1 MKAKKAHQNLYRLLG
16 NDNNNNLSE
25 TIALPLYNQ
34 PMDLPIIRKNNEQH
48 QQFRSK
54 LIDRINRY
62 KKLVTK
68 EQQIQAEKYD
78 QQMLEWLKKVEKI
91 ESNPVKKQRDLKIRE
106 SFEKHFPEI
115 RKQREDRE
123 RVQRNSNQQHRIRSD
138 AELEEIMDGLQHQ
151 ELEDKKMRSYIVIPP
166 IMYTRIQ
173 LKNLIRF
180 DNQNGYLQDPM
191 SLYKE
196 IRNINIWT
204 EGEKEIF
211 REKYLLNPK
220 KFGIIAQYLER
231 KSIADCINYYYLSKK
246 HENYKQLLRKHV
258 KKRTRA
264 MIKAQQQQQHHQ
276 NLVNQRGS
284 PHLINQNNNQSQHSI
299 SGLDGTIGS
308 SSTTAS
314 TTTSLST
321 SSTTTLSSS
330 ASAALLNRQ
339 YPNSSTSVIL
349 PYSIAITTN
358 IATIT
363 FSLTSTSMANS
374 SGDIT
379 TTTTTTTNSNGKI
392 STISTTTTPNTNNNV
407 HQTNNQGDSSSSS
420 TVINRCD
427 NSDNSDLLANGSTT
441 TTLTTTECSTNST
454 ICDNSGNSSS
464 SSSIG
469 CCLCCGDHLV
479 STNPQKSRPITQN
492 NYQSYGLQLSTLLM
506 NSTTINQ
513 KTSNG
518 NQILGRVCFGC
529 HLKKQQQQQST
540 NSNLREKRY
549 CPMPL
554 CISTSSSSSNANN
567 STTNTSTNNTP
578 KRKKLHL
585 KQLPQQWLDMLD
597 DNELKQQISK
607 ELQIPLDIKIGC
619 ARCVMRLNRRL
630 SNRTINL
637 DQKLIDNNQQQQL
650 TNTSSS
656 ITNIDSSS
664 MVKEDFR
671 KVWSSP
677 DDQEKL
683 RTMIRTYG
691 KNWATISSN
700 GSFEQQ
706 KTPQDCYKAFVL
718 FKNEF
723 QLVSA
728 LKEFYQSIG
737 RPWNSAIDSGEDT
750 DGDNGGGGG
759 ISGDDDTTAS
769 SLDDN
774 QQNNNESDTASASSS
789 SGGGGGGSG
798 KPTSSGD
805 NHQETQNS
813 LTKSNQNLQDCK
825 PLSLSQSSL
834 KSDYDSSATMSADES
849 SNNMNE
855 TNNNTAT
862 GLDRS
867 SGSFSFPNSGS
878 RSGSSTQQQHS
889 NNVKIE
895 TKVMDDLKQSNQ
907 SSSYSTS
914 SSSSFNRD
922 KLVGFDA
929 PQVPM
934 FLINPNAPSI
944 QISSSSNT
952 SSSVP
957 STTAGSNRT
966 PTPHSTSK
974 SSSINDVNNLTSTTS
989 TNNNNNDNNNNNSGG
1004 TCVRDLIWKAIEKSL
1019 STETGAATAG
1029 ISSSQPSSY
1038 NTTHTLSSESTNTTA
1053 AAVKIEPCSTVVQQS
1068 SSSSNNNSTPLC
1080 LKREIS
1086 TPNSNQSLS
1095 RQPTPDLSKMDIL
1108 ASTAL
1113 QQQQQ
1118 QQRSGGMN
1126 LMMMKPEGLAAGI
1139 NFSYGSNSTTTT
1151 TVEDEVQDLSNKS
1164 SKRSYDQTILQQQR
1178 NSPKDFHHHHPINNK
1193 IMKMDS
1199 IGGNSGGGNQ
1209 SSRSSPFSHHSSS
1222 SSLMDNS
1229 AATQNILR
1237 PPYAHSSNLLMNN
1250 NNNNNNHPAS
1260 RIPNMIDAFMT
1271 SNSGGVHHITDPM
1284 KMNRSST
1291 GGGGGQSSN
1300 IYGQV
1305 PSLKINSKS
1314 SQQPPSSSTFALSPK
1329 AETAVRDKLTS
1340 GSITQGTPVVLQP
1353 GQLGQQHPQAASP
1366 HHYHHQQQQQQAVA
1380 AMAAA
1385 LNVSVSGSGSK
1396 FSQSHSHPANIL
1408 PPPPSS
1414 SLTPQSHHHQTT
1426 NITGS
1431 FHPSIHHHPIHYNEL
1446 YRHMNNPDLAK
1457 GSITQGT
1464 PLIMPA
1470 IGPGNNNNNN
1480 IPIPGGGGGHI
1491 PPGTN
1496 LSSLIPTTQSH
1507 YHHPHHHQLL
1517 QQINPP
1523 PPSSSNR
1530 KNNDSSPLDF
1540 AVVHGGGSGNKRSNN
1555 KSNNQSSQQSTANV
1569 SIPNYDFIDRMKTN
1583 YESTISQHQLPIYH
1597 RPFSPNY
1604 PSSGSLSLSSKSSS
1618 AANNN
1623 NVQNI
1628 KSDSAAAAGGGGNIN
1643 QILIDFNTS
1652 KQMQPRRSSASSSEK
1667 ESDRIQQQ
1675 DSSGRLI
1682 QHQPPPPPPSA
1693 PPLPLPSH
1701 QIISDK
1707 SHSRPTSSFQISAA
1721 AHQSSPYLHQDRII
1735 TDGKNATI
1743 LDQQQQAFL
1752 HWNPIAFLVCL

>member
-1 MKAKKAHQNLYRLLG
+1 VNNSPIPPTSLQNQNQIPVSISGGGNSGGGGGGNIMPLMALHHHHHGINHTGILPPPPQIQIPPPQSLSTHGQHHFVQHHIGGNSQNVIGGGGYHPPTSSNHQLHPHYYNNPIQSGHSTTTTKILPLIDNERSSLILNHSSNQLATISTTGSTRISTSSSNQQQQQEMIVETIDDNVEDGYNPHFEAISPTPQDESRISPLTSLKDQILSSINACDRQIQTNEVDINQLKLRAQQLEAATRKLPIDSDEDDKQKNGIKLEPTLVQKIIQENTMKAKKAHQNLYRLLG

-276 NLVNQRGS
+276 NLEI
-284 PHLINQNNNQSQHSI
+284 HH
-299 SGLDGTIGS
+299 
-308 SSTTAS
+308 
-314 TTTSLST
+314 
-321 SSTTTLSSS
+321 
-330 ASAALLNRQ
+330 
-339 YPNSSTSVIL
+339 
-349 PYSIAITTN
+349 
-358 IATIT
+358 
-363 FSLTSTSMANS
+363 
-374 SGDIT
+374 
-379 TTTTTTTNSNGKI
+379 
-392 STISTTTTPNTNNNV
+392 
-407 HQTNNQGDSSSSS
+407 HH

-427 NSDNSDLLANGSTT
+427 NSDNNDLLANGSTT
-441 TTLTTTECSTNST
+441 ATLTTTECSTNST
-454 ICDNSGNSSS
+454 QCDNRVVE
-464 SSSIG
+464 IV
-469 CCLCCGDHLV
+469 LLHHQL
-479 STNPQKSRPITQN
+479 N

-506 NSTTINQ
+506 NSTTTNQ

-723 QLVSA
+723 QL
-728 LKEFYQSIG
+728 
-737 RPWNSAIDSGEDT
+737 
-750 DGDNGGGGG
+750 
-759 ISGDDDTTAS
+759 
-769 SLDDN
+769 
-774 QQNNNESDTASASSS
+774 
-789 SGGGGGGSG
+789 
-798 KPTSSGD
+798 
-805 NHQETQNS
+805 NS

-1118 QQRSGGMN
+1118 QQQRSGGMN

-1164 SKRSYDQTILQQQR
+1164 SKRSYDQTILQQQ
-1178 NSPKDFHHHHPINNK
+1178 P
-1193 IMKMDS
+1193 
-1199 IGGNSGGGNQ
+1199 
-1209 SSRSSPFSHHSSS
+1209 
-1222 SSLMDNS
+1222 
-1229 AATQNILR
+1229 
-1237 PPYAHSSNLLMNN
+1237 
-1250 NNNNNNHPAS
+1250 S

-1291 GGGGGQSSN
+1291 GGGGGGQSSN

-1314 SQQPPSSSTFALSPK
+1314 SQQPPSSSSTFALSPK
-1329 AETAVRDKLTS
+1329 AETAVRDKLTR
-1340 GSITQGTPVVLQP
+1340 
-1353 GQLGQQHPQAASP
+1353 
-1366 HHYHHQQQQQQAVA
+1366 
-1380 AMAAA
+1380 
-1385 LNVSVSGSGSK
+1385 
-1396 FSQSHSHPANIL
+1396 
-1408 PPPPSS
+1408 
-1414 SLTPQSHHHQTT
+1414 
-1426 NITGS
+1426 S

-1523 PPSSSNR
+1523 PPSSSSNR
-1530 KNNDSSPLDF
+1530 K
-1540 AVVHGGGSGNKRSNN
+1540 K
-1555 KSNNQSSQQSTANV
+1555 
-1569 SIPNYDFIDRMKTN
+1569 
-1583 YESTISQHQLPIYH
+1583 
-1597 RPFSPNY
+1597 
-1604 PSSGSLSLSSKSSS
+1604 
-1618 AANNN
+1618 
-1623 NVQNI
+1623 
-1628 KSDSAAAAGGGGNIN
+1628 
-1643 QILIDFNTS
+1643 
-1652 KQMQPRRSSASSSEK
+1652 
-1667 ESDRIQQQ
+1667 
-1675 DSSGRLI
+1675 
-1682 QHQPPPPPPSA
+1682 
-1693 PPLPLPSH
+1693 
-1701 QIISDK
+1701 
-1707 SHSRPTSSFQISAA
+1707 
-1721 AHQSSPYLHQDRII
+1721 
-1735 TDGKNATI
+1735 
-1743 LDQQQQAFL
+1743 
-1752 HWNPIAFLVCL
+1752 